1 MEEVNIKKKQKLDN
15 LYNKYKPHEKF
26 LIAKQARKTIRY
38 IERNTMSFPN
48 TYKVLKT
55 RIIESSYSILENI
68 YRANIFQEVDYKK
81 EVVVNIQMLNFYLE
95 EALRKD
101 LISNKKFE
109 SYSNNLLELD
119 LMVRSW
125 FKYEKSI

>member
-1 MEEVNIKKKQKLDN
+1 
-15 LYNKYKPHEKF
+15 
-26 LIAKQARKTIRY
+26 
-38 IERNTMSFPN
+38 MSFPN
-48 TYKVLKT
+48 IYKVLKT

-68 YRANIFQEVDYKK
+68 YRANIFQEIDYKK

-95 EALRKD
+95 EVLKKD

-109 SYSNNLLELD
+109 SYSNHLLELD

>member
-1 MEEVNIKKKQKLDN
+1 MEEVNTKKKQKLDN

-68 YRANIFQEVDYKK
+68 YRANIFQEVDHKK
-81 EVVVNIQMLNFYLE
+81 EVVVNIQMLNL
-95 EALRKD
+95 
-101 LISNKKFE
+101 N
-109 SYSNNLLELD
+109 
-119 LMVRSW
+119 
-125 FKYEKSI
+125 